1 MALTVDTV
9 NTLNGTQSGAASN
22 AATGQ
27 SAQGTTDTFLK
38 LLVTQM
44 QNQDPLNPM
53 DNAQVTSQIAQ
64 INTVSGIQSLNTTV
78 AGLSAQFTQLQ
89 ALQGV
94 SLVGREI
101 TMAGN
106 TMQLAGGSAPGAFT
120 LAGPAD
126 NVKVEVLNG
135 AGRVV
140 DTLQLGAMTGGQ
152 QAFRWTGNGQPDG
165 AYTFR
170 VTATAGAAS
179 VASTPL
185 VTDKVQAVSLV
196 GSKLMLDT
204 LHSGSVDYSAVI
216 SVN

>member
-1 MALTVDTV
+1 MALALDTV
-9 NTLNGTQSGAASN
+9 NTLNGTKSAAAQTAAVGQSG
-22 AATGQ
+22 
-27 SAQGTTDTFLK
+27 QGTAETFLK

-64 INTVSGIQSLNTTV
+64 INTVTGIQSLNTTV
-78 AGLSAQFTQLQ
+78 AGLGAQFTQLQ

-94 SLVGREI
+94 SLVGRDVTLE
-101 TMAGN
+101 GN
-106 TMQLAGGSAPGAFT
+106 TLP
-120 LAGPAD
+120 
-126 NVKVEVLNG
+126 
-135 AGRVV
+135 
-140 DTLQLGAMTGGQ
+140 LGAMTSGQ
-152 QAFRWTGNGQPDG
+152 QVFQWAGNAQPDG

-185 VTDKVQAVSLV
+185 VTDKVQAVSLA
-196 GSKLMLDT
+196 GNKLMLDT

>member
-1 MALTVDTV
+1 MTLTLDTL
-9 NTLNGTQSGAASN
+9 NTLNGGRSGTAVAAV
-22 AATGQ
+22 GG
-27 SAQGTTDTFLK
+27 QGTADTFLK

-64 INTVSGIQSLNTTV
+64 INTVSGIQSLNGTV
-78 AGLSAQFTQLQ
+78 AGLAAQFTQLQ

-94 SLVGREI
+94 SLVGRDI
-101 TMAGN
+101 TLAGN
-106 TMQLAGGSAPGAFT
+106 RLQLTGSRAQGAFA

-126 NVKVEVLNG
+126 QVKVEVLNG

-140 DTLQLGAMTGGQ
+140 DTLPLGAMTSGQ
-152 QAFRWTGNGQPDG
+152 QVFQWAGNAQPDG

-185 VTDKVQAVSLV
+185 VTDKVQAVSLA
-196 GSKLMLDT
+196 GNKLMLDT